1 MLLCV
6 TDHKQWP
13 NEKSINQRRN
23 DPNPAAH
30 DGKSDDIYQTLSKYN
45 KLFIV
50 FVKERK
56 KETERENISYLN
68 SLLKVTLYEF

>member
-50 FVKERK
+50 FVRERK
-56 KETERENISYLN
+56 RERKRQREREYK
-68 SLLKVTLYEF
+68 LLK